1 MTKEEAIPMV
11 KKQLA
16 LLDDTQ
22 RRCYWSRVVHA
33 LTIDAHSSYRVGT
46 DDLDHPKML
55 RCYNELQHRLLSYL
69 YALCREDKTTSW
81 TDEIMVNYLLADSEP
96 LPLTLRTLLISL
108 K

>member
-1 MTKEEAIPMV
+1 MTKEEAIQIL

-16 LLDDTQ
+16 SLDDAQ
-22 RRCYWSRVVHA
+22 RRCYWSRVAHA
-33 LTIDAHSSYRVGT
+33 LTIDARGSYRVGT

-69 YALCREDKTTSW
+69 YDLCREDKTTSW
-81 TDEIMVNYLLADSEP
+81 TDEVMVDYLLAALEL
-96 LPLTLRTLLISL
+96 LPFTLRTLLKSL